1 MFRTPAG
8 SHYDKLQPMNGARG
22 RGMFLPSCSSCR
34 TVAGV
39 LVLVACVVPGRAGQ
53 AVLPLYRRGSLLD
66 ADPGR
71 SARNVL

>member
-1 MFRTPAG
+1 MFRTSAG
-8 SHYDKLQPMNGARG
+8 PHSGKLQAMSGSRG
-22 RGMFLPSCSSCR
+22 RGVFLQSCCSCR

-39 LVLVACVVPGRAGQ
+39 IVLVACVVPGRAGQ

-66 ADPGR
+66 ADPAR

>member
-1 MFRTPAG
+1 
-8 SHYDKLQPMNGARG
+8 
-22 RGMFLPSCSSCR
+22 MFLPSCSSCR